1 MNSVLRVA
9 LENRATLVFPNLGKH
24 RRISHYSSWRS
35 YIGAA
40 VTVSKWGVY
49 LPSNY
54 AEYLGVEMGGLKQRR
69 NHRPTN

>member
-1 MNSVLRVA
+1 MYFQIWGSTEGLA
-9 LENRATLVFPNLGKH
+9 
-24 RRISHYSSWRS
+24 IIYSSWRS